1 MNSLD
6 VSVTPDHYSNLQQFS
21 QKASFYCALGFAFF
35 IPISTMLMNL
45 FLFFTL
51 VFVLVSGTLKEH
63 WKMAWNNPVARAG
76 ILLFLLF
83 IAGTIWSTVNYSE
96 ALRGLKKY
104 NELWYIALLIPL
116 FNSEMRK
123 QLGINTFLASMTFIL
138 VIVYSIYFGLFAQPQ
153 ILIAEDLIITISVDG
168 GFKSHI
174 ITNILMSFAVFIF
187 AHRALLQTGI
197 TRVFYATLFTASFY
211 YALFIS
217 TGTTGQILTVGLFAL
232 LLIQHLKWK
241 SIAIIPLLLAIIFAY
256 SQYNTST
263 SINLAIDKILGGIEH
278 DGGTASQR
286 REFVDNSLYLIQKN
300 PWLGS
305 GTGSVSQRYSEIPT
319 DRIRTAITTNPHNE
333 YAATA
338 LQLGLAGVIGLL
350 LLFATQY
357 IQSQQIS
364 SLEHRYLAQGL
375 IALVMVASLGNSVLL
390 DSGEGHFWAFFVAIL
405 FASNNQSSAQS

>member
-1 MNSLD
+1 
-6 VSVTPDHYSNLQQFS
+6 
-21 QKASFYCALGFAFF
+21 
-35 IPISTMLMNL
+35 MLMNL

-168 GFKSHI
+168 GFKSRI

-217 TGTTGQILTVGLFAL
+217 TGTTGQILTVGLSTLFF
-232 LLIQHLKWK
+232 IQHLRWK
-241 SIAIIPLLLAIIFAY
+241 SAVIIPLFLGLIFSY
-256 SQYNTST
+256 GQYNTNT
-263 SINLAIDKILGGIEH
+263 SINHAINKMLGGIEH
-278 DGGTASQR
+278 NGGSASQR
-286 REFVDNSLYLIQKN
+286 REFVTNSLYLIQEN
-300 PWLGS
+300 LWLGS
-305 GTGSVSQRYSEIPT
+305 GTGSVFQRYSEIPKE
-319 DRIRTAITTNPHNE
+319 RIRTNITTNPHNE

-338 LQLGLAGVIGLL
+338 LQLGIAGITGLL
-350 LLFATQY
+350 FLYTIQY
-357 IQSQQIS
+357 RQSKQIKP
-364 SLEHRYLAQGL
+364 LEQRYLAQGL
-375 IALVMVASLGNSVLL
+375 IALIIISSLGNSMLM
-390 DSGEGHFWAFFVAIL
+390 DSGEGHFWAFFSALLFSAIPQKIIHGNEP
-405 FASNNQSSAQS
+405 A